1 MAEKGIQGRICHAIH
16 RCAKIKNKYM
26 KNYDKNIKS
35 SYLMY
40 LDAKKLYGW
49 AMPQTFSVDDFEWK
63 ENIHKFNEEFNYV
76 LHIRALKQALNHEL
90 ILKKVHR
97 IIQFNQ
103 EAWLK
108 PYIDMNTKLWAEAKN
123 DFENNFFKLMN
134 NFVFGKAMKNVRKH
148 RDIKSVTTDKR
159 RNQSAAEPNY
169 HTTKYFSKNLMKI
182 QMKKDK
188 SKNE

>member
-1 MAEKGIQGRICHAIH
+1 MVEKGIQGGICHAIH
-16 RCAKIKNKYM
+16 RYAKIKNKYM

-49 AMPQTFSVDDFEWK
+49 AMPQTFPVDDFEWE

-76 LHIRALKQALNHEL
+76 FHIRALKQALNYEL

-97 IIQFNQ
+97 VIQFNQ

-108 PYIDMNTKLWAEAKN
+108 PYIDMNTKLWTEAKN
-123 DFENNFFKLMN
+123 DFENDFFKLMN

-169 HTTKYFSKNLMKI
+169 HTTKHFSKNLMEI